1 MIVVPNEDG
10 DDDGLPDNAAL
21 QANGSVILTLY
32 FPIVMRWRRA
42 GTDEVREERRE
53 TLTMHR
59 LNGAAMRA
67 IMSAGQ
73 GHTVPVGIAKCCRMQ
88 QALFDKMFDMMDGS
102 DAQAAAQVLNFFL
115 SGGTP
120 TATGQPSSP

>member
-1 MIVVPNEDG
+1 VTGAPGAAADGVIVVPNEEG

-73 GHTVPVGIAKCCRMQ
+73 GHTVPVGIAKCCRM
-88 QALFDKMFDMMDGS
+88 
-102 DAQAAAQVLNFFL
+102 
-115 SGGTP
+115 
-120 TATGQPSSP
+120 